1 MGVLKPF
8 SRSLKPLRPE
18 RLPSGSF
25 SIHSGGEIVSSTLP
39 SSFPSQIVLQVGQTV
54 LAAFRRAQEAN
65 LPLGEMH
72 IHFSGITV
80 TAREL
85 KGGALIFL
93 NPVSLNLSRHFT
105 PPAMHYKSL
114 EDFILSLENYI
125 ECWKQFNVY
134 VNLARDKK
142 FTRDDENQFL
152 EVKSIIAQGLEAI
165 IASTDAKNCPSKQ
178 EVTQLFAN
186 APSLRFLSDMPD
198 AVQQVEAQWHKT
210 YLGLQ
215 GLLGQLKVQQSK
227 TEKGAGWSLF
237 GSKK

>member
-1 MGVLKPF
+1 MGILKPF

-18 RLPSGSF
+18 LLPSGAF
-25 SIHSGGEIVSSTLP
+25 SIHSGGEVVSSTLP
-39 SSFPSQIVLQVGQTV
+39 SQFPASTVNEIGRTV
-54 LAAFRRAQEAN
+54 LNAFRRAQDSN
-65 LPLGEMH
+65 LPLNELH
-72 IHFSGITV
+72 IHFSGLTI

-85 KGGALIFL
+85 KGGALVFL
-93 NPVSLNLSRHFT
+93 NPATLNLARNFT
-105 PPAMHYKSL
+105 PPAMHYKSI

-125 ECWKQFNVY
+125 ECWKQFNLY
-134 VNLARDKK
+134 LNLARDRK

-165 IASTDAKNCPSKQ
+165 ISSTEGKSGPSKQ
-178 EVTQLFAN
+178 EVAQIFAN
-186 APSLRFLSDMPD
+186 APSLRFLSEMPD

-227 TEKGAGWSLF
+227 TEKGTGWSLF
-237 GSKK
+237 GKK